1 MSKSA
6 ENMTEN
12 LAPCPFCG
20 SRDLS
25 IERFPTLRETSK
37 FHVHCQKCGMAGP
50 SLVSVYCYAGAV
62 LPDLTNAWN
71 SRATT
76 APKHRPA
83 EVVTGEDADRISKA
97 LFNADVCIDH
107 LLPLYATPC
116 NPGRLDGGWEELL
129 NDLLGCDRG
138 ELISIFGKVGEHMA
152 AALDDMDKDL
162 PGDAEAEALRE
173 VFYQIGGWGI
183 IRHNAQRTGPLFFV
197 LRPLGHPA
205 HVCGL
210 GQDLQA
216 GHCQSHPGAAALPAS
231 GGGEGAGGRR
241 AWPGVARWSA
251 VWPWWSCF
259 FPMFWTA

>member
-20 SRDLS
+20 GNEMSVVEINMEDGQRQTFMGCHTCGS
-25 IERFPTLRETSK
+25 SGPCTFAEER
-37 FHVHCQKCGMAGP
+37 
-50 SLVSVYCYAGAV
+50 AV
-62 LPDLTNAWN
+62 AAWN

-83 EVVTGEDADRISKA
+83 EVVTGKDADRISKA

-138 ELISIFGKVGEHMA
+138 ELISIFGKVGEHVA

-173 VFYQIGGWGI
+173 VFYQIGGWVIMGSYPTISDITLNEQGRFSSCCVHWGI
-183 IRHNAQRTGPLFFV
+183 QRTFV
-197 LRPLGHPA
+197 VWGKTYKQAIARA
-205 HVCGL
+205 
-210 GQDLQA
+210 LQERRRYRRREVAKAREAA
-216 GHCQSHPGAAALPAS
+216 GH
-231 GGGEGAGGRR
+231 GR
-241 AWPGVARWSA
+241 A
-251 VWPWWSCF
+251 
-259 FPMFWTA
+259 

>member
-20 SRDLS
+20 GADILTVEINMENGQQQTFMGCCS
-25 IERFPTLRETSK
+25 
-37 FHVHCQKCGMAGP
+37 CGTKGP
-50 SLVSVYCYAGAV
+50 STFRGEASAV
-62 LPDLTNAWN
+62 AAWN
-71 SRATT
+71 DRATT
-76 APKHRPA
+76 APKHRPS
-83 EVVTGEDADRISKA
+83 EVMTGEDADRISKA

-173 VFYQIGGWGI
+173 VFYQIGGWVIMGSYPTISDITLNEQGRFSSCCVHWGI
-183 IRHNAQRTGPLFFV
+183 QRTFVVWGKTYKQAIAKAINAQRRYFDGEV
-197 LRPLGHPA
+197 AKAREA
-205 HVCGL
+205 
-210 GQDLQA
+210 A
-216 GHCQSHPGAAALPAS
+216 GH
-231 GGGEGAGGRR
+231 GR
-241 AWPGVARWSA
+241 A
-251 VWPWWSCF
+251 
-259 FPMFWTA
+259 

>member
-20 SRDLS
+20 SRAVEILAAPCYHDAFFYAVC
-25 IERFPTLRETSK
+25 RDCK
-37 FHVHCQKCGMAGP
+37 MHGP
-50 SLVSVYCYAGAV
+50 SFLNDPDRAVSAY
-62 LPDLTNAWN
+62 N

-97 LFNADVCIDH
+97 LFNADVCIDY

-138 ELISIFGKVGEHMA
+138 ELISIFGKVGEHVA

-173 VFYQIGGWGI
+173 VFYQIGGWVIMGSYPTISDITLNEQGRFSSCCVHWGI
-183 IRHNAQRTGPLFFV
+183 QRTFV
-197 LRPLGHPA
+197 VWGKTYKQAIARA
-205 HVCGL
+205 
-210 GQDLQA
+210 LQERRRYRRREVAKARETA
-216 GHCQSHPGAAALPAS
+216 GH
-231 GGGEGAGGRR
+231 GR
-241 AWPGVARWSA
+241 A
-251 VWPWWSCF
+251 
-259 FPMFWTA
+259 